1 MRRLILLATAL
12 TLPFGLASCGGG
24 SGSGSVGL
32 SSSSG
37 TGSTS
42 TAETK
47 SINGGVYSSYVANAE
62 VCLEDPNGNILTD
75 SNGEELCSTTHS
87 DGVFQLQL
95 PADFSLSNDDLVG
108 LYVKT
113 SDGSTIKIAEAPV
126 SQLEVNGT
134 TNTLAITPLSIAEND
149 QNLADTIG
157 ALIHALGG
165 DTTGDAD
172 VVDLGNVEI
181 SNLEAVNQNGQP
193 QPVLLNGNTSLEDL
207 LKEKEQ
213 IILQVYQEQ
222 LGQAYQ
228 VTVNPNNT
236 SAPVSVNLNG
246 TLAKIAYNCQAHQEE
261 IEEHLKALEALAS
274 GNTSEYLQT
283 KTVAA
288 LLTLKNFLSHLS
300 YSPFASSIS
309 DADKQTIQDLVNTTI
324 PSLINDVNENGLN
337 ADALSGINNLISQLN
352 TLISNLQSVGFR
364 PPMFAIHLENT
375 VSLFESIEQDAE
387 NSQSSQNQ
395 QTIAENSTGTAS
407 ETGQTSNESSS
418 QSSSQTVQGTSGS
431 TLTEIS
437 NTSSSTENTTET
449 TTSSSNSQSSQVSS
463 GESGTT
469 TGT

>member
-1 MRRLILLATAL
+1 MRNLILLATAL

-24 SGSGSVGL
+24 GGSGSVGL
-32 SSSSG
+32 SSSTG
-37 TGSTS
+37 TGNTS

-62 VCLEDPNGNILTD
+62 VCLEDPSGNILTD
-75 SNGEELCSTTHS
+75 SNGEQLCSTTHS

-134 TNTLAITPLSIAEND
+134 TDTLAITPLSIAEND

-246 TLAKIAYNCQAHQEE
+246 TLTKIAYNCQAHQEE

-274 GNTSEYLQT
+274 GNTSEYLQA

-288 LLTLKNFLSHLS
+288 LLSLKNFLSHLS

-352 TLISNLQSVGFR
+352 TLISDLQSVGFR
-364 PPMFAIHLENT
+364 PPMFTIHLENT
-375 VSLFESIEQDAE
+375 VSLLESIEQYAE
-387 NSQSSQNQ
+387 NSQSSQSQ
-395 QTIAENSTGTAS
+395 QTTAENSTGTAS
-407 ETGQTSNESSS
+407 ETNQTSNESSS
-418 QSSSQTVQGTSGS
+418 QSSQTVQGTSSS
-431 TLTEIS
+431 TSSETS
-437 NTSSSTENTTET
+437 NTSSENTAG
-449 TTSSSNSQSSQVSS
+449 TSSSTTVQTSSEGSNMVAGS
-463 GESGTT
+463 
-469 TGT
+469 